1 MKVLITAATR
11 HGSTF
16 EIASG
21 IEDVLHNAGIETVL
35 TVPERV
41 TDLTGYDAVILGSA
55 VYAGHWLEPAKQFA
69 SRNLSAL
76 LTRPVWLFSSG
87 PTGDPAKPAEEPAD
101 AARVREATCAREH
114 RLFSGRL
121 ERRDLGLAE
130 KAIVSVIR
138 APVGDFR
145 SWTQIEAWAMMIAR
159 TLQAEQAAA
168 TANVA
173 EAAKRPMVATR

>member
-21 IEDVLHNAGIETVL
+21 IEDVLHTAGIETVL

-55 VYAGHWLEPAKQFA
+55 VYAGHWLEPAKQFV

-76 LTRPVWLFSSG
+76 LARPVWLFSSG
-87 PTGDPAKPAEEPAD
+87 PVGDPSKAAEDPAD
-101 AARVREATCAREH
+101 AARVKEATGAREH

-138 APVGDFR
+138 APDGDFR
-145 SWTQIEAWAMMIAR
+145 SWTQIEEWAMKIAR
-159 TLQAEQAAA
+159 TLQSEQATAA
-168 TANVA
+168 RPAL
-173 EAAKRPMVATR
+173 AAAS